1 MSAVKKK
8 KAKAKAKAKATPKPK
23 AGTKDL
29 VLGLG
34 ATGLSVARYLKR
46 AGRDAV
52 FLDSREEPP
61 GLEALDELW
70 PDAPRE
76 LGASELP
83 DDIARVIV
91 SPGIADN
98 DPLVEAAR
106 DAGLEVISDIELF
119 AREAPAPF
127 VGVTGS
133 NGKSTVTTLLYHM
146 CRAAG
151 RNTLA
156 GGNLGEPALDL
167 LEEEQP
173 ELYVLELSSFQLQR
187 TQALPAKVAVLLNV
201 TPDHLDWHASE
212 DEYREAKYKIFRD
225 AESAVINRAD
235 GEAAERAGHIDR
247 VISFGLDAPE
257 DGHYGIR
264 REDDQVFLARGDDV
278 LLAVS
283 ELRLFGLHNQA
294 NALAALAAGELLGLD
309 LNAMLQVLCEF
320 PGLPHRMQFVRR
332 VSAVNYVNDSKA
344 TNVAAAIASIQS
356 VDGMLVLIAGGE
368 GKNGDF
374 SALAEPLENK
384 LRAAVLIGKDAEA
397 IENAID
403 TIMPTYFARD
413 MEDAVRQAA
422 AFAEADDTVL
432 LAPACA
438 SFDQF
443 EHYGARGDAFCQAVE
458 ALRP

>member
-8 KAKAKAKAKATPKPK
+8 RSRAKAGSRPKATR
-23 AGTKDL
+23 KDL

-34 ATGLSVARYLKR
+34 VTGLSVARYLKR

-52 FLDSREEPP
+52 FLDSRDEPP
-61 GLEALDELW
+61 GLVELEKLW
-70 PDAPRE
+70 PDADRQ
-76 LGASELP
+76 LGATGLP
-83 DDIARVIV
+83 ANVARAIV
-91 SPGIADN
+91 SPGIADT
-98 DPLVEAAR
+98 DALVTAAR
-106 DAGLEVISDIELF
+106 DGGLEIISDVELF
-119 AREAPAPF
+119 AREAKAPF
-127 VGVTGS
+127 VAVTGS
-133 NGKSTVTTLLYHM
+133 NGKSTVTTLIYHM

-151 RNTLA
+151 HRALA

-167 LEEEQP
+167 LAEEQP
-173 ELYVLELSSFQLQR
+173 DFYVLELSSFQLQR
-187 TQALPAKVAVLLNV
+187 TQTLPARVAVLLNV

-212 DEYREAKYKIFRD
+212 KEYREAKYRIFRE

-235 GEAAERAGHIDR
+235 AEAAARTKDIDR
-247 VISFGLDAPE
+247 VISFGIDAPG

-264 REDDQVFLARGDDV
+264 REDDEAFLARGETV
-278 LLAVS
+278 LLAAS
-283 ELRLFGLHNQA
+283 ELKLFGLHNQA

-309 LNAMLQVLCEF
+309 LQAMLQVLCEF

-332 VSAVNYVNDSKA
+332 VAGVSYVNDSKA

-368 GKNGDF
+368 GKGGDF

-384 LRAAVLIGKDAEA
+384 LRAAVLIGRDAEA
-397 IENAID
+397 IEAALD

-413 MEDAVRQAA
+413 MDDAVQQAA
-422 AFAEADDTVL
+422 VFAEPGDAVL

-443 EHYGARGDAFCQAVE
+443 DNYAARGDAFCRAVE

>member
-8 KAKAKAKAKATPKPK
+8 KLRAKAGPRPKQ
-23 AGTKDL
+23 AEKDL

-52 FLDSREEPP
+52 FHDSREEPP
-61 GLEALDELW
+61 GLHELDELW
-70 PDAPRE
+70 PDAERQ
-76 LGASELP
+76 LGGSELP
-83 DDIARVIV
+83 ANIVRVIV
-91 SPGIADN
+91 SPGIADS
-98 DPLVEAAR
+98 DALVETAR
-106 DAGLEVISDIELF
+106 DAGLEIMSDIELF
-119 AREAPAPF
+119 AQEAHAPF

-151 RNTLA
+151 HSALA
-156 GGNLGEPALDL
+156 GGNLGKPALDL
-167 LEEEQP
+167 LAEPVP
-173 ELYVLELSSFQLQR
+173 EFYVLELSSFQLQR
-187 TQALPAKVAVLLNV
+187 TKTLPARVAVLLNV

-212 DEYREAKYKIFRD
+212 AEYRESKYRIFRD
-225 AESAVINRAD
+225 AESAVINRGD
-235 GEAAERAGHIDR
+235 GEAAERTKHIDR
-247 VISFGLDAPE
+247 VISFGLDAPA
-257 DGHYGIR
+257 DGHYGLR
-264 REDDQVFLARGDDV
+264 REDDQVFLARGDNV

-283 ELRLFGLHNQA
+283 ELALFGLHNQA
-294 NALAALAAGELLGLD
+294 NALAALAAGELLRLD
-309 LNAMLQVLCEF
+309 QQAMLQVLCEF

-332 VSAVNYVNDSKA
+332 VAAVNYVNDSKA

-368 GKNGDF
+368 GKGGDF
-374 SALAEPLENK
+374 SALAEPLEKK
-384 LRAAVLIGKDAEA
+384 LRAAVLIGRDAEA
-397 IENAID
+397 IEAALD
-403 TIMPTYFARD
+403 TIVPTYFARD
-413 MEDAVRQAA
+413 MDDAVEQAA
-422 AFAEADDTVL
+422 AFAESDDTVL

-443 EHYGARGDAFCQAVE
+443 ENYAARGDAFCRAVE